1 MPTFRR
7 VIDHEEHRWNDFK
20 RGLDP
25 EHQRAFDAVFQRA
38 RRHASAAG
46 NQGALDPFDAIL
58 LTVLVELESEL
69 QRLLAR
75 VGWLESDAD
84 RLPVGVT
91 PRGRHPLEEPMTR
104 YTHPEED
111 RVEAPDELEE
121 QETV

>member
-1 MPTFRR
+1 M
-7 VIDHEEHRWNDFK
+7 IDHEEHRWNDFK
-20 RGLDP
+20 RGLAP

-46 NQGALDPFDAIL
+46 NQGAIDPFDAVL

-75 VGWLESDAD
+75 VAWLEADAD
-84 RLPVGVT
+84 QVPVGLA

-104 YTHPEED
+104 YSHPEED
-111 RVEAPDELEE
+111 RVEPPDELEE